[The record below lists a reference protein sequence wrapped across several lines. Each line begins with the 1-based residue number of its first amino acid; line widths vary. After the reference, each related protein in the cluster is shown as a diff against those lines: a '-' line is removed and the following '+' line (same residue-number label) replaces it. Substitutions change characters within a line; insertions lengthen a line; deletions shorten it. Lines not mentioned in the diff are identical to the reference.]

1 MAMTRPNNLRA
12 IREERGW
19 TLAEAAEK
27 ADISES
33 YLSRLE
39 RGPRDLNARTMKR
52 LMKAY
57 GVKPEDIVRADDQPP
72 PSVAEVWARI
82 KPERRTGV
90 LAILE
95 IIAGWDGDDDP
106 DGIPIRGYPE
116 EDRVKRVGSY
126 RKEAVR
132 KHQ

>member
-1 MAMTRPNNLRA
+1 MTRPNNIKA

-19 TLAEAAEK
+19 TQQEAA
-27 ADISES
+27 ALAGISEG

-39 RGPRDLNARTMKR
+39 RGDRDLNTRTMKK
-52 LMKAY
+52 MTK
-57 GVKPEDIVRADDQPP
+57 GWSVKPEDIVRADDQPP

-95 IIAGWDGDDDP
+95 IIAGLG
-106 DGIPIRGYPE
+106 R
-116 EDRVKRVGSY
+116 R
-126 RKEAVR
+126 
-132 KHQ
+132 